1 MIHDLRSRQRPSRPA
16 HEPLDSP
23 RAITLG
29 VAVWL
34 GLFGLALYL
43 IFR

>member
-1 MIHDLRSRQRPSRPA
+1 VIHDLRSRQRPSRPA
-16 HEPLDSP
+16 HESLDSP
-23 RAITLG
+23 RAVTLG